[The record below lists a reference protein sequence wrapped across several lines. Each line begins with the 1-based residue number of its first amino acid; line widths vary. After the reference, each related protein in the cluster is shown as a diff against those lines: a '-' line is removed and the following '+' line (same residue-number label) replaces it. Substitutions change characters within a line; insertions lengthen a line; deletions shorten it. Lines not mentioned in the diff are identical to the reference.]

1 MNRNILADFVGSRR
15 ESGGGISNISLVVR
29 LKNELDAVERMNRTT
44 QLSPS
49 EEATRRSRHSVL
61 ARKLMGVIDKYR
73 ILERESQKRYRA
85 LRPNA
90 TDEEVAEAATN
101 EASRSVFAMDVMSS
115 YQSKVARR
123 MLRDVE
129 NRDQD
134 IREISNTIEL
144 LNGMFVEI
152 QDLVYQ
158 QQDVLDNIE
167 QAVESTHENVQEGNK
182 MVDRA
187 KWYRIKTRK
196 KMWCFIFL
204 VILIIIGIALG
215 IALPVAM

>member
-1 MNRNILADFVGSRR
+1 MLNGIERDIDITSRSVDELGGLHGTLLSTADGTKAEAVARQRDQLTSQINGV
-15 ESGGGISNISLVVR
+15 VVR

-73 ILERESQKRYRA
+73 ILERESQKRY

-115 YQSKVARR
+115 YQNKVARR

-134 IREISNTIEL
+134 IREISNTIE
-144 LNGMFVEI
+144 V
-152 QDLVYQ
+152 
-158 QQDVLDNIE
+158 
-167 QAVESTHENVQEGNK
+167 
-182 MVDRA
+182 
-187 KWYRIKTRK
+187 
-196 KMWCFIFL
+196 
-204 VILIIIGIALG
+204 
-215 IALPVAM
+215 